1 MTDWIAE
8 LRGVRALPVIVID
21 DLADAVPMCRALVNG
36 GLKLLEVTLRTPQA
50 LDAIALL
57 RQALPDAIVGAGT
70 ITNPA
75 EYRSAI
81 TAGARFCVSPGQ
93 TPELLAAA
101 AGNVVPLIPGCGS
114 ASDIMA
120 ARSHGYGLVKFFPA
134 EAMGGAAA
142 LKSFTAPFPDQLF
155 VPTGGIS
162 PANADTYRAIKA
174 VLTVGGSWMLPAEAV
189 KAKDW
194 ARIEALAKAC

>member
-1 MTDWIAE
+1 MDWLNE
-8 LRGVRALPVIVID
+8 LRSVRALPVIVID

-36 GLKLLEVTLRTPQA
+36 GLRLLEVTLRTPLA

-57 RQALPDAIVGAGT
+57 SKELPDAIIGAGT

-81 TAGARFCVSPGQ
+81 AAGARFCVSPGQ
-93 TPELLAAA
+93 TPDLLAAA
-101 AGNVVPLIPGCGS
+101 AGNVVPLIPGCGN
-114 ASDIMA
+114 ASDIMM
-120 ARSHGYGLVKFFPA
+120 ARSHGYRLVKFFPA
-134 EAMGGAAA
+134 EAVGGVAA
-142 LKSFTAPFPDQLF
+142 LKSYTGPFPDQLF
-155 VPTGGIS
+155 IPTGGIT
-162 PANADTYRAIKA
+162 PANADQYRAIKA
-174 VLTVGGSWMLPAEAV
+174 VQTVGGSWMLPADAI